1 MRVVFASIGNY
12 GYVFP
17 LVPLARAAQEAGHE
31 VWFATSEHFHPILE
45 KAGLRPLSG
54 GCTVPEA
61 FIEAA
66 GGQAFLD
73 SHGGS
78 AQASDIPPQVLAG
91 LSVTAFCSVLPRQVF
106 ADLTHAFDTVHP
118 DLVVHDVYN
127 PGAAFAAAQAG
138 VPAVCHGIG
147 RISYDEAMDPQFQQA
162 LIATA
167 IDLQVADK
175 LGHSRTFGNPYIDIC
190 PTSLQNE
197 HFAAEG
203 LEHIPQRPVAF
214 TDPGE
219 LPASVTRGEGPLVYL
234 SLGTVLGSAQLLRT
248 VIEGLLPLNVRVLVA
263 TGPVVDP
270 AALGELPDRVV
281 VLPWLPQTEAL
292 RHATAVVHHG
302 GQGTTLAALAA
313 GLPQLIL
320 PQPTDGPDGA
330 GNAVGVSAAGVGRSL
345 VFGEVTAAAVE
356 AEMRVLLGDGPH
368 REAGRAIAREIA
380 AMPHPAE
387 TVARFSE
394 FVR

>member
-1 MRVVFASIGNY
+1 MRVLFSSIGNY

-17 LVPLARAAQEAGHE
+17 LVPLAQAAQEAGHE

-45 KAGLRPLSG
+45 KAGLRPVSA

-78 AQASDIPPQVLAG
+78 AQASDIPPEVLAG
-91 LSVTAFCSVLPRQVF
+91 LAVQAFSSVLPRKVS
-106 ADLTHAFDTVHP
+106 ADLAAVFDTVRP
-118 DLVVHDVYN
+118 DLVVYDIYN
-127 PGAAFAAAQAG
+127 PGAAFAAARAG

-147 RISYDEAMDPQFQQA
+147 RISYDETMDPQFQQA

-167 IDLQVADK
+167 IDLGVIDK
-175 LGHSRTFGNPYIDIC
+175 LGQSRTFGNPFIDIC
-190 PTSLQNE
+190 PPSMQNPG
-197 HFAAEG
+197 FLAEG
-203 LEHIPQRPVAF
+203 LDRIAQRPVAF

-219 LPASVTRGEGPLVYL
+219 LPASVTEGEGPLVYL
-234 SLGTVLGSAQLLRT
+234 SLGTVLGSAELLRT
-248 VIEGLLPLNVRVLVA
+248 AIEGLLPLDVRVLVA

-270 AALGELPDRVV
+270 AALGDLPERVV

-302 GQGTTLAALAA
+302 GQGTTLASLAV

-320 PQPTDGPDGA
+320 PQLSDGPDGA
-330 GNAVGVSAAGVGRSL
+330 GNADGVSAAGVGSTL
-345 VFGEVTAAAVE
+345 LAEQVSAAAVE
-356 AEMRVLLGDGPH
+356 ARMRTLLGDGPH
-368 REAGRAIAREIA
+368 REAGRRVAREIE
-380 AMPHPAE
+380 AMPGPAE
-387 TVARFSE
+387 TVARFAE